1 MGLLSLFRRRN
12 LDSPVGQRAFAL
24 SDPAELERLRVC
36 TRRRLVGAAV
46 LVLLAVVLLP
56 ALLDVAPRPVGG
68 DIRIEMPRRDA
79 VVPSVPAPDPAASTA
94 AASAASVQGAAVA
107 IAPVNEPAQAVQG
120 VPSDR
125 EEVTRSGAA
134 GVDRVQADPQRAD
147 RQRAERERQAK
158 EAIAK
163 EKAVQERVAQEKAAK
178 EKAAKEKAARER
190 ADREKAERDRAE
202 REKAE
207 REKADRDK
215 AKARE
220 AATASRHWVQVGA
233 YSEAATVRS
242 VRQKIDK
249 LGLNSVE
256 QPVDTSAGPR
266 MRVRLGPFA
275 SRDEAERVL
284 ARLKAGGLNGS
295 VISP

>member
-24 SDPAELERLRVC
+24 SDPAELERLRVR

-79 VVPSVPAPDPAASTA
+79 VVPPVPAPDPAASTA

-178 EKAAKEKAARER
+178 EKAAKEKAAKEKAARER
-190 ADREKAERDRAE
+190 AD

>member
-12 LDSPVGQRAFAL
+12 LDSPVGQRAFSL
-24 SDPAELERLRVC
+24 SDPAELEQLRVR

-46 LVLLAVVLLP
+46 LVLLAVVFLP

-79 VVPSVPAPDPAASTA
+79 VASPVPAPDPSASA
-94 AASAASVQGAAVA
+94 AAAPAASVQGVAVA
-107 IAPVNEPAQAVQG
+107 IAPLTEAAPP

-125 EEVTRSGAA
+125 EGATRSDAA
-134 GVDRVQADPQRAD
+134 RVDRVQADPPRAD
-147 RQRAERERQAK
+147 NLRVERERQERETA
-158 EAIAK
+158 AK
-163 EKAVQERVAQEKAAK
+163 EKAAQEKAAK
-178 EKAAKEKAARER
+178 EKAARDKAAREKADR
-190 ADREKAERDRAE
+190 EKADREKAERD
-202 REKAE
+202 
-207 REKADRDK
+207 K

-220 AATASRHWVQVGA
+220 VAAASRHWVQVGA

-266 MRVRLGPFA
+266 TRVRLGPFT

>member
-12 LDSPVGQRAFAL
+12 LDSPVGQRAFSL
-24 SDPAELERLRVC
+24 SDPAELEQLRVR

-46 LVLLAVVLLP
+46 LVLLAVVFLP

-79 VVPSVPAPDPAASTA
+79 VASPVPAPDPSASA
-94 AASAASVQGAAVA
+94 AAAPAASVQGVAVA
-107 IAPVNEPAQAVQG
+107 IAPLTEAAPP

-125 EEVTRSGAA
+125 EGATRSDAA
-134 GVDRVQADPQRAD
+134 RVDRVQADPPRAD
-147 RQRAERERQAK
+147 NLRVERERQERETA
-158 EAIAK
+158 AK
-163 EKAVQERVAQEKAAK
+163 EKAAQEKAAK
-178 EKAAKEKAARER
+178 EKAARDKAAREK
-190 ADREKAERDRAE
+190 ADREKAD

-207 REKADRDK
+207 REKA
-215 AKARE
+215 KARE
-220 AATASRHWVQVGA
+220 VAAASRHWVQVGA

-266 MRVRLGPFA
+266 TRVRLGPFT

>member
-12 LDSPVGQRAFAL
+12 LDSPVGQRAFSL
-24 SDPAELERLRVC
+24 SDPAELEQLRVR

-46 LVLLAVVLLP
+46 LVLLAVVFLP

-79 VVPSVPAPDPAASTA
+79 VASPVPAPDPSASA
-94 AASAASVQGAAVA
+94 AAAPAASVQGVAVA
-107 IAPVNEPAQAVQG
+107 IAPLTEAAPP

-125 EEVTRSGAA
+125 EGATRSDAA
-134 GVDRVQADPQRAD
+134 RVDRVQADPPRAD
-147 RQRAERERQAK
+147 NLRVERERQERETA
-158 EAIAK
+158 AK
-163 EKAVQERVAQEKAAK
+163 EKAAQEKAAK
-178 EKAAKEKAARER
+178 EKAARDKAAREKADR
-190 ADREKAERDRAE
+190 EKADREKTDREKAERERAE
-202 REKAE
+202 
-207 REKADRDK
+207 RDK

-220 AATASRHWVQVGA
+220 VAAASRHWVQVGA

-266 MRVRLGPFA
+266 TRVRLGPFT

>member
-12 LDSPVGQRAFAL
+12 LDSPVGQRAFSL
-24 SDPAELERLRVC
+24 SDPAELEQLRVR

-46 LVLLAVVLLP
+46 LVLLAVVFLP

-79 VVPSVPAPDPAASTA
+79 VASPVPAPDPSASA
-94 AASAASVQGAAVA
+94 AAAPAASVQGVAVA
-107 IAPVNEPAQAVQG
+107 IAPLTEAAPP

-125 EEVTRSGAA
+125 EGATRSDAA
-134 GVDRVQADPQRAD
+134 RVDRVQADPPRAD
-147 RQRAERERQAK
+147 NLRVERERQERETA
-158 EAIAK
+158 AK
-163 EKAVQERVAQEKAAK
+163 EKAAQEKAAK
-178 EKAAKEKAARER
+178 EKAARDKAAREK
-190 ADREKAERDRAE
+190 ADREKAD

-207 REKADRDK
+207 REKAERDK

-220 AATASRHWVQVGA
+220 VAAASRHWVQVGA

-242 VRQKIDK
+242 VRQKIEK

-266 MRVRLGPFA
+266 TRVRLGPFT